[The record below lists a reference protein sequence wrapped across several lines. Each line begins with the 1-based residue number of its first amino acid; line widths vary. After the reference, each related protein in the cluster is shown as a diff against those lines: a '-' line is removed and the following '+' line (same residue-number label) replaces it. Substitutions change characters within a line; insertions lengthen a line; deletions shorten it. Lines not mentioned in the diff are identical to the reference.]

1 LADIR
6 GRSAVQHG
14 LEIEDWA
21 FWSPESRIP
30 MRWREHWEKPGA
42 RPLDAKVP
50 DDAIPAA
57 QRRRMSALSKLA
69 VQVALEASGGAAA
82 DFLVFASQH
91 GELSRTRELL
101 ANIVAGVELS
111 PAAFSQ
117 SVHNTSAGL
126 YTIVGKSHA
135 PASSVAAGASTF
147 PYGWLEAEAFLV
159 GSPGCRA
166 LLVAYD
172 EALPAEYRAYSS
184 QTQCTYG
191 VALLL
196 RLAARGGL
204 TLATTAPG
212 GDEKLPLAP
221 LFAAW
226 WQSAEPSLRL
236 ETDPSPRPETEPS
249 LRLDAEP
256 SLRLTADG
264 QGWLWSRAAV

>member
-1 LADIR
+1 
-6 GRSAVQHG
+6 VQHG

-30 MRWREHWEKPGA
+30 LQWRDHWEKPGA
-42 RPLDAKVP
+42 RRHDARVP
-50 DDAIPAA
+50 DDAIPPA

-69 VQVALEASGGAAA
+69 VQVAIEASRGAAA

-91 GELSRTRELL
+91 GELTRTRDLL

-159 GSPGCRA
+159 SSPGRRA

-172 EALPAEYRAYSS
+172 DPLPAEYRAYSS
-184 QTQCTYG
+184 QTQCLYG
-191 VALLL
+191 VALML
-196 RLAARGGL
+196 RLAARGGV
-204 TLATTAPG
+204 TLETTTPG
-212 GDEKLPLAP
+212 GDDEKLPLAP

-236 ETDPSPRPETEPS
+236 
-249 LRLDAEP
+249 A
-256 SLRLTADG
+256 ADG
-264 QGWLWSRAAV
+264 QGWLWSRAAA